1 MELAKD
7 RIRVN
12 NVLPGLIMTD
22 RQRQMLTVWGQ
33 KSGKSYEETKRMRE
47 AEIPL
52 GWIGE
57 PEDVANMI
65 VFLASE
71 RARYV
76 TGITVQVDGG
86 VVRSI
91 L

>member
-1 MELAKD
+1 
-7 RIRVN
+7 
-12 NVLPGLIMTD
+12 MTG

-33 KSGKSYEETKRMRE
+33 KLGKSFEETQRLRE

-52 GWIGE
+52 GWIGD

-76 TGITVQVDGG
+76 TGVTVQVDGG
-86 VVRSI
+86 VVRSMM
-91 L
+91 